1 MKTDMAKPVYN
12 ETHKTL
18 LDVML
23 LGLPGVR
30 AGKMFGYPAYY
41 VDDKLFA
48 CVYGSGV
55 GVKVPED
62 VAAKLL
68 ERPHVA
74 PFQPL
79 GKPKMKEW
87 IQINRQRSE
96 DYRNDLEIFQLS
108 LEFVGNLTKTK
119 GSRQ

>member
-1 MKTDMAKPVYN
+1 MPADMAQPIYN
-12 ETHKTL
+12 ETHKTI
-18 LDVML
+18 LDAML

-30 AGKMFGYPAYY
+30 GGKMFGYPAYY
-41 VDDKLFA
+41 VNNKLFA

-62 VAAKLL
+62 VTAGFL
-68 ERPHVA
+68 ERPHIA

-108 LEFVGNLTKTK
+108 VEFVGNLTKTK
-119 GSRQ
+119 GSRK

>member
-1 MKTDMAKPVYN
+1 LAELIY
-12 ETHKTL
+12 ETKHQEV
-18 LDVML
+18 LDAML

-41 VDDKLFA
+41 VNDKLFA

-62 VAAKLL
+62 FAAGFL
-68 ERPHVA
+68 ERPHIV

-87 IQINRQRSE
+87 VQINRQRSE

-108 LEFVGNLTKTK
+108 VEFVGNLTKTT
-119 GSRQ
+119 GSRR

>member
-1 MKTDMAKPVYN
+1 MKAAMATLIY
-12 ETHKTL
+12 ETKHKEV
-18 LDVML
+18 LDTML

-41 VDDKLFA
+41 INDKLFA

-62 VAAKLL
+62 FAAELLKL
-68 ERPHVA
+68 PHIF

-79 GKPKMKEW
+79 GKPRMKEW
-87 IQINRQRSE
+87 IQIDRPRSE
-96 DYRNDLEIFQLS
+96 DYRLDLKIFQAA
-108 LEFVGNLTKTK
+108 LEFVGRLTGKGGTTK
-119 GSRQ
+119 

>member
-1 MKTDMAKPVYN
+1 MAKLIYN
-12 ETHKTL
+12 EKHKNV
-18 LDVML
+18 LDAIL

-62 VAAKLL
+62 FAAGLL
-68 ERPHVA
+68 KRPHIVS
-74 PFQPL
+74 FQPM
-79 GKPKMKEW
+79 GKPAMKEW

-108 LEFVGNLTKTK
+108 VEFVGNLTKTK
-119 GSRQ
+119 GTRK